1 MRAPNYKGIGDKGIL
16 EKKAPANPKFAA
28 VQSTLDTGSRW
39 RDDLTF
45 TRPKRKNEYFG
56 YAPRTRALALAGGSP
71 AAARPLPT
79 LRLASSEH
87 ARPEVVRITQAREGG
102 AAGPHPGRE

>member
-56 YAPRTRALALAGGSP
+56 YAPRPRALAGGSL
-71 AAARPLPT
+71 AARVATRL
-79 LRLASSEH
+79 LR
-87 ARPEVVRITQAREGG
+87 ARQT
-102 AAGPHPGRE
+102 

>member
-1 MRAPNYKGIGDKGIL
+1 MRAPNYKGIGDQGIL

-56 YAPRTRALALAGGSP
+56 YAPRPRALAGGSP

-79 LRLASSEH
+79 LRLLR
-87 ARPEVVRITQAREGG
+87 ARQT
-102 AAGPHPGRE
+102 

>member
-56 YAPRTRALALAGGSP
+56 YATWDEALVALRVRYPQLSP
-71 AAARPLPT
+71 IPYFC
-79 LRLASSEH
+79 
-87 ARPEVVRITQAREGG
+87 
-102 AAGPHPGRE
+102 

>member
-56 YAPRTRALALAGGSP
+56 YAQAPAPPPRPRRRQPRRPRCDSP
-71 AAARPLPT
+71 P
-79 LRLASSEH
+79 SSTPDLKLF
-87 ARPEVVRITQAREGG
+87 R
-102 AAGPHPGRE
+102 